1 MNSNID
7 MIKTG
12 QNIKTLIYSSG
23 YTVKDIQEY
32 LNLNCPQSIY
42 RWFKGLILPSVAHLH
57 ALSKLLNVHMEEL
70 IVMQESYSGNI
81 VEKLDKISRNLR
93 MMFIYQ
99 CLVTPCIMAV
109 VHSD

>member
-12 QNIKTLIYSSG
+12 QNIKTLIYTSG

-42 RWFKGLILPSVAHLH
+42 RWFKGLILPSVAHLY
-57 ALSKLLNVHMEEL
+57 ALSRLLNVHMEEL
-70 IVMQESYSGNI
+70 IVMQDSYNDYI
-81 VEKLDKISRNLR
+81 IDKIDEISRKIRL
-93 MMFIYQ
+93 MGIFH
-99 CLVTPCIMAV
+99 CVVSPCMVA
-109 VHSD
+109 